1 MQKIIDSKVFI
12 PKWNVHKILFLQ
24 GLKDHPWRVIEKTVK
39 ARSRSIF
46 QTKQRSC
53 IQEFTVL
60 VIGCT
65 NPFKCKS
72 DKILVWSWERRHKNP
87 TASWRVIDAFS
98 ICWVRRNLSCSAVT
112 LDMSQDSRKCPST
125 PGQVPLPR
133 LLGKYKLYSMSEE
146 IKLRLVLVGMEVW
159 EGWVWQG
166 LRELGE
172 YEQNKL

>member
-1 MQKIIDSKVFI
+1 MQKIKDSRVFI
-12 PKWNVHKILFLQ
+12 PKWNVHRILFLQ
-24 GLKDHPWRVIEKTVK
+24 GLKDHPGRVMEKTVK
-39 ARSRSIF
+39 ARSCSIF
-46 QTKQRSC
+46 QTKQQSC
-53 IQEFTVL
+53 IQEITLL

-87 TASWRVIDAFS
+87 TARWRVIDEFD
-98 ICWVRRNLSCSAVT
+98 ICWDRRNLSCSDGT
-112 LDMSQDSRKCPST
+112 LDVSQYSCKCPST
-125 PGQVPLPR
+125 PGQAPFPR
-133 LLGKYKLYSMSEE
+133 LLGKYKLYSMSGE
-146 IKLRLVLVGMEVW
+146 IKLRLGLVGMEVW